1 MGEEEVFLSR
11 QKLKGE
17 IIMFRMF
24 CCTSSLFLYSQ
35 DACSKIRTFQ
45 LFWVDGGNQASYWGR
60 KKAATR
66 KVRLLFSLIKEKKI
80 QSYWYGHTH
89 LHGNLTSNSYP
100 SWILLRGILVSWK
113 RCQFI
118 FRRQLMSFPS
128 LVILSVALT
137 LYTRTSVCI
146 FSILF
151 SLHFPRCW

>member
-1 MGEEEVFLSR
+1 
-11 QKLKGE
+11 
-17 IIMFRMF
+17 MF
-24 CCTSSLFLYSQ
+24 CWTSSLFLYSQ